1 LSLKGWISATLFL
14 LPMPISRI
22 AAPILGY
29 RGLQVALFKSC
40 LGSQASGTILKCT
53 CQNQLTVYMK
63 PNFLTYFVL
72 IVVTTLI
79 FAVVYVLFKDV
90 VETNPESFS
99 IGLGSILLVGM
110 YGMMNNIISN
120 TSHDKLKEYE

>member
-1 LSLKGWISATLFL
+1 
-14 LPMPISRI
+14 
-22 AAPILGY
+22 
-29 RGLQVALFKSC
+29 
-40 LGSQASGTILKCT
+40 
-53 CQNQLTVYMK
+53 VYMK
-63 PNFLTYFVL
+63 PNFLMYFVL

-79 FAVVYVLFKDV
+79 FAVVYSLFKDV

-99 IGLGSILLVGM
+99 IGLGSVLLVGM